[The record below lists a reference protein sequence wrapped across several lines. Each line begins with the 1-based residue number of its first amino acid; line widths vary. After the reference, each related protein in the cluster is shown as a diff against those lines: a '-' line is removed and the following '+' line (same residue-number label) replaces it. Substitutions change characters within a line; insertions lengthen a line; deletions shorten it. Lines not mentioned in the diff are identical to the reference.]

1 MGLDLKHIYDF
12 DMTPTTEIA
21 IYLAIF
27 AVCGFACAL
36 AMKLYMENQRKITA
50 KNTTAAVA
58 AEENL
63 GDGI

>member
-1 MGLDLKHIYDF
+1 MDLKHIYDF

-27 AVCGFACAL
+27 AVCVFACAL
-36 AMKLYMENQRKITA
+36 AMKLYMENQKKITA
-50 KNTTAAVA
+50 KNTTSALS
-58 AEENL
+58 AEKNI